1 MAKINLQDAELARM
15 SITQEQEKEISALYH
30 QIYKEYKKEM
40 DSLPLKGKGTTSQ
53 SLRKAYLNKLTK
65 QLKEAYEELD
75 SKLESQIK
83 SGMEKTAQAT
93 VDGVKKWT
101 QKAGLTVEGVYSYVP
116 KDVVSM
122 LSTGKL
128 YGEGWTLSKS
138 LWGQE
143 QKTLHDIDQIV
154 AKGVAA
160 NKSAYDI
167 AKDLEKYVNPS
178 AKKEWDWS
186 KVYPGTSKK
195 IDYNAQR
202 LARTMV
208 SHAYQQSLLASTKYN
223 PFVNGY
229 RWRSAHS
236 SRTCEICNE
245 RDGKIYS
252 ADNLPLDHPN
262 GLCTFIAELTGDMN
276 SVADRLADWANGKE
290 DPLLDR
296 WYNSMGGKP
305 LEKKVTK
312 EQKKKA
318 TNPTDVTIGSPKW
331 IDKNFSNMR
340 KNITREFG
348 KEAWVP
354 IRDKLGSLDETRLR
368 WLSSGNSRLKELV
381 NDGGKGYYS
390 SRDRSISVD
399 ILKDI
404 SPSNKQGRFATLF
417 HEYGHLLDDK
427 YGPAGRGLSSLGD
440 FGKSIYKSLQ
450 TEYNNIVDKST
461 GRIVQGIRDSLIGD
475 DRSSGVQ
482 DIISGLSGDRDRIK
496 WGHSSEYWA
505 RKGVDAWQEV
515 TSEAFAN
522 MNSAYINGGKAEQY
536 FEEVFPESYRLF
548 KEEVANIVQQ
558 EITKTMG

>member
-208 SHAYQQSLLASTKYN
+208 SHAYQQSLLATTKYN
-223 PFVNGY
+223 PFVKGY

-245 RDGKIYS
+245 RDGKLYS

-262 GLCTFIAELTGDMN
+262 GMCTFIAELTDDMSN
-276 SVADRLADWANGKE
+276 IANRIGDWAQGKE
-290 DPLLDR
+290 DPELDTWSKALYQGFEPESKTFQGSQPNYSNWVEKSSTLTHEDYDRLSKLTQATLSDKEKKAAKLYSIDSYEEMNKYLRLIGEGKTTEQAERISGIEDYQLLAVKR
-296 WYNSMGGKP
+296 LTSGMQNSMLPEGLVLRRGTGWKELSQRLNIPSNELSNLSISELNKLASGTVSETHGFLSTGFGYNSGLAGEVESIIYAPKGTSAISMQGLTGFEDEREVLLNSGTKIRILGVEKSDGHMG
-305 LEKKVTK
+305 
-312 EQKKKA
+312 
-318 TNPTDVTIGSPKW
+318 S
-331 IDKNFSNMR
+331 S
-340 KNITREFG
+340 
-348 KEAWVP
+348 
-354 IRDKLGSLDETRLR
+354 IR
-368 WLSSGNSRLKELV
+368 V
-381 NDGGKGYYS
+381 
-390 SRDRSISVD
+390 
-399 ILKDI
+399 
-404 SPSNKQGRFATLF
+404 FM
-417 HEYGHLLDDK
+417 
-427 YGPAGRGLSSLGD
+427 
-440 FGKSIYKSLQ
+440 
-450 TEYNNIVDKST
+450 
-461 GRIVQGIRDSLIGD
+461 
-475 DRSSGVQ
+475 
-482 DIISGLSGDRDRIK
+482 
-496 WGHSSEYWA
+496 
-505 RKGVDAWQEV
+505 EV
-515 TSEAFAN
+515 
-522 MNSAYINGGKAEQY
+522 IQ
-536 FEEVFPESYRLF
+536 
-548 KEEVANIVQQ
+548 
-558 EITKTMG
+558 

>member
-1 MAKINLQDAELARM
+1 M

-40 DSLPLKGKGTTSQ
+40 NSLPLKGKGTTSQ

-93 VDGVKKWT
+93 VDGVKEWT

-138 LWGQE
+138 IWGQE

-167 AKDLEKYVNPS
+167 AKDLEKYVDPS

-186 KVYPGTSKK
+186 RVYPGTPKK

-223 PFVNGY
+223 PFVKGY

-262 GLCTFIAELTGDMN
+262 GLCTFIAELSDSM
-276 SVADRLADWANGKE
+276 SDIADRLADWALGKE
-290 DPLLDR
+290 DPSLDR

-305 LEKKVTK
+305 LEEKVTK

-318 TNPTDVTIGSPKW
+318 TTPKDVTIGSTKW

-348 KEAWVP
+348 KEAWIP
-354 IRDKLGSLDETRLR
+354 IRDKLSSLDETRLM
-368 WLSSGNSRLKELV
+368 WLSSGNSRLKELI
-381 NDGGKGYYS
+381 NDRGQGYYLP
-390 SRDRSISVD
+390 RDRIISVD

-404 SPSNKQGRFATLF
+404 SPSNTQGRFSTLF

-440 FGKSIYKSLQ
+440 FGRSIYKSLQ

-461 GRIVQGIRDSLIGD
+461 GRIVQEVRDSLIRD
-475 DRSSGVQ
+475 DHSSGVQ
-482 DIISGLSGDRDRIK
+482 DIISGLSGNSNCIR

-505 RKGVDAWQEV
+505 KGGVDAWHRV

-548 KEEVANIVQQ
+548 KEEVANIVQR